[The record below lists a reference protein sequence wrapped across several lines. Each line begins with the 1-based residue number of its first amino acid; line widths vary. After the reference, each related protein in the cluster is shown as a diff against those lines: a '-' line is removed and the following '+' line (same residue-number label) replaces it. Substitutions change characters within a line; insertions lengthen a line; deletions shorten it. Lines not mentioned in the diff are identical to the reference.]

1 MNYEDENAYKYFD
14 MYCSGH
20 EYWIQFVTAISYL
33 GSLFPNKNIYEQYQL
48 PSPYY
53 QFV

>member
-20 EYWIQFVTAISYL
+20 ENFIQYSLLPLFRIWVIYVTPKL
-33 GSLFPNKNIYEQYQL
+33 
-48 PSPYY
+48 
-53 QFV
+53 